1 MAATKSNVVP
11 LQSNVVPL
19 QRHAPRSQEAAE
31 PAAPTRTRR
40 EFGKVRTLPS
50 GRFQASYIG
59 KDGKRHLA
67 PVTFLT
73 KTDAAAWLDMRHA
86 ELLEYRWKPAPPP
99 EPERVTFG
107 DYAKGWLAER
117 EIKPR
122 TRSEYQRLL
131 DRALTPAFG
140 DAELTLITS
149 ANVREWYRTLDP
161 GKPTERAH
169 TYQLLRA
176 ILNGAVHD
184 EVIIANP
191 CKVRAAGTVKRA
203 HQIEPAT
210 VADLQAITDAM
221 PERLRLA
228 VLLGAWLAM
237 RYGEIAELR
246 RHDVDTARGV
256 VRVRRG
262 VTWPNGKPTVGT
274 PKSSAGVRDVHVPPH
289 LTPALVDHLARH
301 TGPAAAALLFPAARG
316 GHMHPRTFGKAFNTA
331 RTAAGRPGLR
341 FHDLRH
347 TGAVMAAQAG
357 ATLAELQGRLGHS
370 TASAAMRY
378 QHAAAGR
385 DAELAR
391 RLSAMVEGVDK

>member
-1 MAATKSNVVP
+1 MAA
-11 LQSNVVPL
+11 QSNVVPL
-19 QRHAPRSQEAAE
+19 VRRPPRPLEVAEPEAAKQVR
-31 PAAPTRTRR
+31 RT
-40 EFGKVRTLPS
+40 FGTVRKQRS
-50 GRFQASYIG
+50 GRFQASYLDKTG
-59 KDGKRHLA
+59 ERHLA
-67 PVTFLT
+67 PVTFAT
-73 KTDAAAWLDMRHA
+73 KGDAAAWLDMRHA

-140 DAELTLITS
+140 DAELMLITS
-149 ANVREWYRTLDP
+149 ANVRDWYRTLDP

-176 ILNGAVHD
+176 ILNGAVQD
-184 EVIIANP
+184 EVIVANP
-191 CKVRAAGTVKRA
+191 CKVRAAGNVKRA
-203 HQIEPAT
+203 HHIEPAT
-210 VADLQAITDAM
+210 LDDLAAIVAGM

-262 VTWPNGKPTVGT
+262 VTWPDGKPTIGS
-274 PKSSAGVRDVHVPPH
+274 PKTQAGNRDVHVPPH
-289 LTPALVDHLARH
+289 LAPALAEHLTKH
-301 TGPAAAALLFPAARG
+301 TGPAADALLFPAARG

>member
-1 MAATKSNVVP
+1 MVAMKSNVVP
-11 LQSNVVPL
+11 LQRP
-19 QRHAPRSQEAAE
+19 ATRSQETPE
-31 PAAPTRTRR
+31 PTTPKRTRR

-59 KDGKRHLA
+59 KDGTRHLA

-99 EPERVTFG
+99 EPERATFRE
-107 DYAKGWLAER
+107 YATGWLAER

-131 DRALTPAFG
+131 DRALLPAFG
-140 DAELTLITS
+140 DAEVIQITT
-149 ANVREWYRTLDP
+149 ANVRDWYRTLDP

-184 EVIIANP
+184 EVIPANP
-191 CKVRAAGTVKRA
+191 CRVRAAGTVKRA
-203 HQIEPAT
+203 HHIEPAT
-210 VADLQAITDAM
+210 VDDLANIVDAM

-246 RHDVDTARGV
+246 RHDIDTVRGV

-262 VTWPNGKPTVGT
+262 VTWPDGKPTVGS
-274 PKSSAGVRDVHVPPH
+274 PKTAAGVRDVHVPPH
-289 LTPALVDHLARH
+289 LTPALAEHLARH
-301 TGPAAAALLFPAARG
+301 TGPGADALLFPAARG

-385 DAELAR
+385 DAEIAR
-391 RLSAMVEGVDK
+391 KLSAMVEGR